1 MNVQSIL
8 RSKGTE
14 VITVSQNI
22 TVTEFSAFLC
32 DNRIGAVVVCADD
45 GAIAGIMSERDV
57 VRGLYR
63 RGAEVLELPV
73 SELMTKD
80 VHTCKPSDTVID
92 VMAIMT
98 DRRIRHVP
106 VIDGGKLAGIVSIGD
121 VVKHRIQEAE
131 QDAEAMRLYIATG

>member
-1 MNVQSIL
+1 MNVQTIL
-8 RSKGTE
+8 KSKGTD
-14 VITVSQNI
+14 VITVSRDI

-45 GAIAGIMSERDV
+45 GGIVGIMSERDV
-57 VRGLYR
+57 VRGLFR

-80 VHTCKPSDTVID
+80 VHTCKPGDTVID

-106 VIDGGKLAGIVSIGD
+106 VVERGKLKGIVSIGD
-121 VVKHRIQEAE
+121 LVKHRIQEAE